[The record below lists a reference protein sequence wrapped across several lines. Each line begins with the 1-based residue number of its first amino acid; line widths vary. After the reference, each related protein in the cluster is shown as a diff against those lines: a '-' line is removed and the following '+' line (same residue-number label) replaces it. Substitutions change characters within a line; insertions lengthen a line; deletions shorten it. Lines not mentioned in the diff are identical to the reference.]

1 MRAQSLRSS
10 LLVMTVG
17 LLLPAV
23 AIAQQTDSMQ
33 ADSAAQQQAYEN
45 RRGALVK
52 ELQSTQD
59 KLSDLRSQRVRL
71 EARIENVLAETMQ
84 RRTQQLLVSKEQT
97 ALLQLDG
104 VLASAQDNMVA
115 QRDRMRSLGDAVRR
129 RAGAVLVVT
138 LRADSAA
145 PGSLGDAS
153 LQIDNMVAA
162 TRTYSQVAAQALQTG
177 AVDPLYRSEVLPST
191 HTVELHLT
199 LAGQQVVQGIN
210 VNAVAETVT
219 YVEFTVRNGQLVPTT
234 WTSRGT
240 TPF

>member
-1 MRAQSLRSS
+1 MRAKRIRYH

-17 LLLPAV
+17 ALLPAV
-23 AIAQQTDSMQ
+23 VQGQQTDSMR
-33 ADSAAQQQAYEN
+33 ADSAAKQQAYEGQ
-45 RRGALVK
+45 RGALVK
-52 ELQSTQD
+52 ELQDTQD

-84 RRTQQLLVSKEQT
+84 RRTQQLLVSKEET

-104 VLASAQDNMVA
+104 VLANAQDNMVA
-115 QRDRMRSLGDAVRR
+115 QRDRMRALGDAVRR

-138 LRADSAA
+138 LRADSAG
-145 PGSLGDAS
+145 PESLGNAT
-153 LQIDNMVAA
+153 LQIDNVIAS
-162 TRTYSQVAAQALQTG
+162 TRTYSQASQQALQTG

-191 HTVELHLT
+191 HTVELMLMLGGKPVT
-199 LAGQQVVQGIN
+199 QGLN
-210 VNAVAETVT
+210 VNALTETVT
-219 YVEFTVRNGQLVPTT
+219 YVQFTVRNGQLVPTT

>member
-115 QRDRMRSLGDAVRR
+115 QRDRMRALGDAVRR

-153 LQIDNMVAA
+153 LQIDNMVAT
-162 TRTYSQVAAQALQTG
+162 TRTYSQAAAQALQTG

>member
-1 MRAQSLRSS
+1 MRATRIRYH

-17 LLLPAV
+17 IVLPAV
-23 AIAQQTDSMQ
+23 VSAQQTDSIK
-33 ADSAAQQQAYEN
+33 ADSAAQQQAYEG

-52 ELQSTQD
+52 ELQDTQD
-59 KLSDLRSQRVRL
+59 KLSEVRSQRVRL

-84 RRTQQLLVSKEQT
+84 RRTQQLLVSKEET

-104 VLASAQDNMVA
+104 VLANAQDNMVA
-115 QRDRMRSLGDAVRR
+115 QRDRMRALGDAVRR

-145 PGSLGDAS
+145 PGSLGDAT
-153 LQIDNMVAA
+153 LQIDNVVAS
-162 TRTYSQVAAQALQTG
+162 TRTYSQAAAQALQTG
-177 AVDPLYRSEVLPST
+177 AVDPLFRSEVLPSA
-191 HTVELHLT
+191 HTVELKLT
-199 LAGQQVVQGIN
+199 LGGQTVMQGLN
-210 VNAVAETVT
+210 VNALTETVT
-219 YVEFTVRNGQLVPTT
+219 YVQFTVRNGQLVPTT

>member
-1 MRAQSLRSS
+1 MRAQSFRSS

-84 RRTQQLLVSKEQT
+84 RRTQQLLVSKEET

-104 VLASAQDNMVA
+104 VLANAQDNMVA
-115 QRDRMRSLGDAVRR
+115 QRDRMRALGDAVKR
-129 RAGAVLVVT
+129 RAGAVLVIT
-138 LRADSAA
+138 LRADSAG
-145 PGSLGDAS
+145 PESLGNATLS
-153 LQIDNMVAA
+153 IDNVVAS
-162 TRTYSQVAAQALQTG
+162 TRTYTQATQQALQTG

-191 HTVELHLT
+191 HTVELMLMLGGKPIT
-199 LAGQQVVQGIN
+199 QGLN
-210 VNAVAETVT
+210 VNALTETVT
-219 YVEFTVRNGQLVPTT
+219 YVQFTVRNGQLVPTT

>member
-10 LLVMTVG
+10 LLVLTVG
-17 LLLPAV
+17 LLFPAV
-23 AIAQQTDSMQ
+23 AAAQQTDSMK
-33 ADSAAQQQAYEN
+33 ADSAAQAQAYEN

-52 ELQSTQD
+52 ELQDTQD

-115 QRDRMRSLGDAVRR
+115 QRDRMRALGDAVRR

-162 TRTYSQVAAQALQTG
+162 TRTYSQAAVQALQTG

-191 HTVELHLT
+191 HTVELKLT
-199 LAGQQVVQGIN
+199 LAGQPVTQGIN

>member
-1 MRAQSLRSS
+1 MRAQSVRFS
-10 LLVMTVG
+10 LLVLTVG
-17 LLLPAV
+17 LLMPAV
-23 AIAQQTDSMQ
+23 AQAQQTDSMR

-45 RRGALVK
+45 RRGTLVK
-52 ELQSTQD
+52 ELQDTQD

-104 VLASAQDNMVA
+104 VLAAAQDNMVA
-115 QRDRMRSLGDAVRR
+115 QRDRMRALGDAVRR

-153 LQIDNMVAA
+153 LQIDNMVAT
-162 TRTYSQVAAQALQTG
+162 TRTYSQAAVQALQTG

-199 LAGQQVVQGIN
+199 LAGQPVVQGIN

>member
-1 MRAQSLRSS
+1 MRAQSVRSY
-10 LLVMTVG
+10 LLVLTVG
-17 LLLPAV
+17 LLFPAV
-23 AIAQQTDSMQ
+23 AQAQQTDSIK

-45 RRGALVK
+45 RRGTLVK
-52 ELQSTQD
+52 ELQDTQD

-84 RRTQQLLVSKEQT
+84 KRTQQLLVSKEQT

-115 QRDRMRSLGDAVRR
+115 QRDRMRALGDAVRR

-145 PGSLGDAS
+145 PGSLGEAS
-153 LQIDNMVAA
+153 LQIDNMVAT
-162 TRTYSQVAAQALQTG
+162 TRTYSQAAQQALQTG

-191 HTVELHLT
+191 HTVELMLMLGGKPVT
-199 LAGQQVVQGIN
+199 QGLN
-210 VNAVAETVT
+210 VNALTETVT
-219 YVEFTVRNGQLVPTT
+219 YVQFTVRNGQLVPTT